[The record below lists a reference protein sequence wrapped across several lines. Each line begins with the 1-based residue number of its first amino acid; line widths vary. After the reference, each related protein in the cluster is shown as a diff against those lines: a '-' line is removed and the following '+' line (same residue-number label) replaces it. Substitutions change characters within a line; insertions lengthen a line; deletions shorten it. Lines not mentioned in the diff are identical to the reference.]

1 MELPAAVKAGA
12 ERAEALQKQLADR
25 KPRDNQK
32 GTTPRPEAQTADGT
46 PEEGRD
52 TSQVADVAQKQTQ
65 QTVDSPRLNS
75 DQPQADPVKDGDE
88 GAWKQRYLTL
98 KGKFDAQVPKM
109 NHEIRNLQDT
119 VSVLEQENGQLKQA
133 AAENSIK
140 YPNGYDDVPMLD
152 PDMFADYGDEF
163 RDLAATIQTLQSEN
177 TTLKRQ
183 LSDLSGA
190 VVQERNAQTQHAYTS
205 YMNDVIAGV
214 AGLGQNFDVMNS
226 DPGFNNWLRQYPEG
240 DIESRHAKLHR
251 AETNLNAVETVRIF
265 KEYLGNIT
273 SPHTG
278 QPNIQ
283 PPASNTGTDLNPPAN
298 RSSKAWTRAQISQF
312 YKEKTAG
319 KYKGREEEANAIEA
333 DIFAAQQTPGRIIA

>member
-46 PEEGRD
+46 PEDGRD

-133 AAENSIK
+133 AAENNWNSWVRSMEGLMMPRSILRTTFLM
-140 YPNGYDDVPMLD
+140 P
-152 PDMFADYGDEF
+152 
-163 RDLAATIQTLQSEN
+163 LAALPIIME
-177 TTLKRQ
+177 KPV
-183 LSDLSGA
+183 A
-190 VVQERNAQTQHAYTS
+190 VL
-205 YMNDVIAGV
+205 IAPPV
-214 AGLGQNFDVMNS
+214 A
-226 DPGFNNWLRQYPEG
+226 
-240 DIESRHAKLHR
+240 
-251 AETNLNAVETVRIF
+251 
-265 KEYLGNIT
+265 
-273 SPHTG
+273 SP
-278 QPNIQ
+278 P
-283 PPASNTGTDLNPPAN
+283 
-298 RSSKAWTRAQISQF
+298 
-312 YKEKTAG
+312 
-319 KYKGREEEANAIEA
+319 
-333 DIFAAQQTPGRIIA
+333 